1 MIIVPDTSSDDE
13 YWCSSCSSVNDS
25 ELLSLDTRK
34 LWHDIAHIIKCIYRE
49 TNREFAGRYYYYLIT
64 FMIYLRI
71 RFYLESMQTVARI
84 E

>member
-25 ELLSLDTRK
+25 ELISLDTRQ

-49 TNREFAGRYYYYLIT
+49 TNREFTGK
-64 FMIYLRI
+64 
-71 RFYLESMQTVARI
+71 
-84 E
+84 